1 MLARH
6 NAAPSVF
13 PRSRPLSTFLLLLAF
28 LAGATAC
35 TRADPE
41 PTNADLLAELEGRA
55 LTPAEVA
62 QREEI
67 ADLLC
72 GLDDEILVRLWA
84 QLKPAQL
91 EFQDFVFVRQCPQR
105 NQLYA
110 EATGRFKVND
120 PTETTAN

>member
-1 MLARH
+1 MF
-6 NAAPSVF
+6 AP
-13 PRSRPLSTFLLLLAF
+13 RPTNVLLLGISLV
-28 LAGATAC
+28 LGAAAC

-41 PTNADLLAELEGRA
+41 PTNAELLAELEGRT

-84 QLKPAQL
+84 QLEPSQL
-91 EFQDFVFVRQCPQR
+91 EFQDFVFVRQCPER

-120 PTETTAN
+120 PTDTTTN